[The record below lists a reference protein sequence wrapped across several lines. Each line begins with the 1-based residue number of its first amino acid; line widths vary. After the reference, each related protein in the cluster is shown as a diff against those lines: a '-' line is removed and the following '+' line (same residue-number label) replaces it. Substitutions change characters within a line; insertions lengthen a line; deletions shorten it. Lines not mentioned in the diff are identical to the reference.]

1 MALLVFR
8 VWLARWKN
16 QMCHL
21 CVGKNC
27 FPMRWQKNKKY
38 ISFNNLHLL
47 CSPSLPTT
55 CYLRN
60 KSTTFVYTRFITFV
74 YPYEIGGVYE
84 AYFEYVLLYLYL
96 VNNSNYV
103 KKPKLTKII
112 NRMK

>member
-1 MALLVFR
+1 MLNKVFNYQYFKSAIFFCL
-8 VWLARWKN
+8 WL
-16 QMCHL
+16 
-21 CVGKNC
+21 
-27 FPMRWQKNKKY
+27 
-38 ISFNNLHLL
+38 
-47 CSPSLPTT
+47 T

-74 YPYEIGGVYE
+74 YPHEIGSVYE

-96 VNNSNYV
+96 VNKSNYV